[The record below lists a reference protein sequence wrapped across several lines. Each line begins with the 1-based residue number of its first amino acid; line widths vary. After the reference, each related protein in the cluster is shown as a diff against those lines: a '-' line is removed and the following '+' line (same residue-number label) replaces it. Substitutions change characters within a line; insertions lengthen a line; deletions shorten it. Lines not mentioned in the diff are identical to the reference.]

1 VQPAPT
7 DTQSVRVPLTHKFI
21 LGSLLVGAAVVL
33 FPWLLDRSGLDVA
46 PWILPFVALGAGGL
60 LGFILSRD
68 LTTAFHALNTATEN
82 IERGDL
88 NTRIGIEE
96 NPRFPDET
104 HGLALSIESMV
115 ASLRVLVE
123 DVQATSERVSGS
135 AHELTQYAKQVSGH
149 NVNISTTV
157 TELAEGVTEQ
167 QKLLQDAN
175 RGIHEIAS
183 TIELNAARAREAFG
197 FAAEANQKANS
208 GVDVARLAIEKMRLV
223 FERVEQSVARVFE
236 LQEKTRAVS
245 QITGIITSVASSTN
259 LLSLN
264 ASIEAARAGEAG
276 RGFAVVA
283 DEIRKLSESAAQS
296 TEEISTLVN
305 EIQTETNEVADDMRE
320 SSLGVKEGREDIDT
334 MAHSLEHIRSAVS
347 EAALRAEE
355 IFHGADSQTQDLE
368 RMVKSMDD
376 VSRVAG
382 GNADVLA
389 DIATTSR
396 GQVDSMT
403 EMVAYA
409 KLLSDSAEEL
419 RATLRRFDT
428 GSSDDEEASS

>member
-1 VQPAPT
+1 
-7 DTQSVRVPLTHKFI
+7 
-21 LGSLLVGAAVVL
+21 
-33 FPWLLDRSGLDVA
+33 
-46 PWILPFVALGAGGL
+46 
-60 LGFILSRD
+60 
-68 LTTAFHALNTATEN
+68 
-82 IERGDL
+82 
-88 NTRIGIEE
+88 
-96 NPRFPDET
+96 
-104 HGLALSIESMV
+104 
-115 ASLRVLVE
+115 
-123 DVQATSERVSGS
+123 
-135 AHELTQYAKQVSGH
+135 
-149 NVNISTTV
+149 VNISTTV

-320 SSLGVKEGREDIDT
+320 ATLVVKEGREDIYT

-428 GSSDDEEASS
+428 GNPDDEEASS